1 MTDHGAPVRL
11 GTEKALVRI
20 GDITCTQ
27 TAVITPLGRHPVSG
41 VRWRVVDLALADP
54 SPRLADRL
62 TGRLTGRRLPRHR
75 GRVTGE
81 LQVVVESDSWQH
93 RCVIPVTSLA
103 QVTDIY
109 AQVLRARAL
118 SGLDQRDGGDGGD
131 GGDGAHLA
139 APTRR

>member
-1 MTDHGAPVRL
+1 MTDPGAPVRL

-41 VRWRVVDLALADP
+41 VRWRVVDLALAEP
-54 SPRLADRL
+54 PPRLAGRL
-62 TGRLTGRRLPRHR
+62 TGRLTGRRLPRPR
-75 GRVTGE
+75 GRLNGE

-103 QVTDIY
+103 QVTEIY
-109 AQVLRARAL
+109 AQVLQARAL
-118 SGLDQRDGGDGGD
+118 AGLEPRDGC
-131 GGDGAHLA
+131 DGAHLA